1 MMCWLC
7 LTRISRIYVI
17 QYFYFLF
24 KDPEA
29 TMARVVLQVK
39 QALAEGPDLEVRMET
54 WAPRENGDQ
63 RGRRE

>member
-1 MMCWLC
+1 MF
-7 LTRISRIYVI
+7 V
-17 QYFYFLF
+17 FLF

-54 WAPRENGDQ
+54 WAPRESGDQ
-63 RGRRE
+63 RGQQE